1 MSLTARRLFIVMTI
15 ILGIVALLGQSPPQA
30 GAQDPKKDIKDPKK
44 GDPDPKT
51 VEAQKKTALDYW
63 KDVFDA
69 EKPNVAETAHFLMVG
84 GKPGKDHAKEL
95 ARIGGDLEQQY
106 VKACTVLKMDKNPA
120 PWKGKLTVFIVSE
133 ADKYPRMI
141 RGLERRKADDDE
153 TGSSDGLGNFPYVV
167 ACAGKLPSDLGA
179 TGNAGAHM
187 VALVMTFKV
196 KTPLPEWLNEGF
208 GRATV
213 LHVWA
218 GTALAGDRKKA
229 SAIVTKSNRTVDD
242 IFNGNLTPNEQSYL
256 RGSIVDYLA
265 YSGRTAKFLPFLEG
279 FRADANG
286 NPGTV
291 QTALKNANIT
301 SADLTANWQKYVKTF
316 K

>member
-1 MSLTARRLFIVMTI
+1 MSWTGRRLFIALNI
-15 ILGIVALLGQSPPQA
+15 ILGIVALEAQLPLQA
-30 GAQDPKKDIKDPKK
+30 GVQDPKKDIKDPKK
-44 GDPDPKT
+44 DNPDPKM
-51 VEAQKKTALDYW
+51 VEAQKKAALDYW
-63 KDVFDA
+63 KDVFEA
-69 EKPNVAETAHFLMVG
+69 ENPSVVETAHFLVVG

-95 ARIGGDLEQQY
+95 ARIGSDLEQQY

-120 PWKGKLTVFIVSE
+120 PWKGKLTVFIVAE

-141 RGLERRKADDDE
+141 RVLERRKADDDE
-153 TGSSDGLGNFPYVV
+153 TGSSDGLGNFPYAV

-179 TGNAGAHM
+179 AGNAGAHM
-187 VALVMTFKV
+187 AALVMTFKV

-213 LHVWA
+213 LHA
-218 GTALAGDRKKA
+218 GPGTALAGDRKKA
-229 SAIVTKSNRTVDD
+229 SAIVTKTNRTVDD
-242 IFNGNLTPNEQSYL
+242 IFNGNLNPNEQSYL
-256 RGSIVDYLA
+256 RASFVDYLA

-279 FRADANG
+279 FRTDANG
-286 NPGTV
+286 NAGTV

-301 SADLTANWQKYVKTF
+301 SADLSANWQKYVKSF